1 MAAADV
7 DNDAAVDV
15 KIVSDTRYVNLV
27 RSL

>member
-1 MAAADV
+1 VAVDV

-15 KIVSDTRYVNLV
+15 KTVSDTRYVNLV